1 MSQHVTDF
9 TLDELDWHPRVRPL
23 KLEEATQE
31 QREAMKITPSA
42 TQVNDYILVL
52 AQEAPMLNAR
62 SPLFNEIMYGKD
74 GLSRGG
80 REMGAL
86 AASIVN
92 ECIFCASVHAR
103 RHVQLEK
110 RPDVVDAILHDR
122 LDADLTGLD
131 RALFDFSV
139 ALTRNADQ
147 PASLP
152 VEELQKAGLDDLE
165 ILDLVHS
172 IAVFGW
178 ANRLMH
184 TLGEPRKRAE
194 T

>member
-1 MSQHVTDF
+1 MSQHVVDF
-9 TLDELDWHPRVRPL
+9 TLDELDWHPRVRPII
-23 KLEEATQE
+23 LEGATAE
-31 QREAMKITPSA
+31 QRDAMKITPSA
-42 TQVNDYILVL
+42 TQVSDYILVL

-110 RPDVVDAILHDR
+110 RSDVIETILRDK
-122 LDADLTGLD
+122 LDADLHGLD

-139 ALTRNADQ
+139 ALTRKTDD
-147 PASLP
+147 PAGLP
-152 VEELQKAGLDDLE
+152 VAALRNAGLDDLE

-184 TLGEPRKRAE
+184 TLGEPRRK
-194 T
+194 